1 MNDGPNRVRMLAP
14 DEDHDARKRP
24 GWLPLV
30 VLLVL
35 GAIGAALLAQGSTG
49 TAEIAAGGDPVE
61 ALFTTDGE
69 TTTTFETPDTTTTA
83 PPQPSRIR
91 DLMPS
96 FRGKLV
102 LVGRDGG
109 ETYHG
114 EWLDGWSSPN
124 VVAAPA
130 SMDRAILDVR
140 ANELATLAFHSSSQG
155 VLFTS
160 RDPVA
165 PLSPSYSP
173 VNSMAWHETEAGLLA
188 WTGWSPGNE
197 LPTLFIGELPLRLN
211 QNLTVT
217 QSIADVPPDTEVVA
231 WGTWGFLVSNGPFLW
246 SLDPD
251 GELVA
256 VVAGSLVASD
266 TGGQFLIESN
276 DAQPSVIDSL
286 RNYFGPLATPLT
298 IPSEKLVIAP
308 GGTYLGDTTLEQLPN
323 TRTLA
328 GDTSVVFVPGTPF
341 VVSWDRPGDAVPALI
356 DMTSLRQA
364 RIDMMPGGALL
375 DITPRYLLYQSRPD
389 ELVLLDMTAAASAIL
404 EVDGQI
410 IAARILDR

>member
-1 MNDGPNRVRMLAP
+1 MNDGANRVRMLAP
-14 DEDHDARKRP
+14 EDDGDAHKRP
-24 GWLPLV
+24 GWLPLL

-49 TAEIAAGGDPVE
+49 TAEVAASGDPVD
-61 ALFTTDGE
+61 ALFITEGE
-69 TTTTFETPDTTTTA
+69 TTTTTVPDTTTT
-83 PPQPSRIR
+83 PPRLPSRIR

-102 LVGRDGG
+102 LAGRDGG
-109 ETYHG
+109 EAYHG

-124 VVAAPA
+124 LVTAPA
-130 SMDRAILDVR
+130 VMDRAILDAR

-160 RDPVA
+160 RDPMA

-173 VNSMAWHETEAGLLA
+173 VNSMAWHETEPGVLA

-197 LPTLFIGELPLRLN
+197 LPTLFVGELPFRIG

-217 QSIADVPPDTEVVA
+217 RSVVDVPPDTEVVA
-231 WGTWGFLVSNGPFLW
+231 WGEWGFLVRNGSFLW
-246 SLDPD
+246 SLSPT
-251 GELVA
+251 GEMVA

-266 TGGQFLIESN
+266 RAGRFLIEPH

-286 RNYFGPLATPLT
+286 AKYFGPLATPLT
-298 IPSEKLVIAP
+298 IPSDQLVIAP
-308 GGTYLGDTTLEQLPN
+308 DGTYVADATLAQLPD

-328 GDTSVVFVPGTPF
+328 RESSLAFVPGTSF
-341 VVSWDRPGDAVPALI
+341 VIAWDRPGGAAPALI
-356 DMTSLRQA
+356 DLTSLQQA
-364 RIDMMPGGALL
+364 QIGLPSGGTLF
-375 DITPRYLLYQSRPD
+375 DITARYLLYQWRPD
-389 ELVLLDMTAAASAIL
+389 ELVLLDLTTANSASL
-404 EVDGQI
+404 DVDGQI